1 MNFNKVLTIYK
12 KEMLDL
18 LRDKRTVI
26 TSIILPIILYPIIMI
41 GFSSIMSRQ
50 ELKVKESQA
59 FVYIEDSI
67 TDKTSLE
74 IVSAISE
81 IENFYLHE
89 KSSDPDS
96 LLSSKGIQ
104 AIITINEIVNKD
116 GYPVYNVVVS
126 YDKAEDKSQIT
137 YRKIKDTL
145 NKLEKEFVTKRL
157 KTIQISESILNAV
170 NVEEDNV
177 ASPKKMF
184 GFTLGKLLPYFL
196 IMITVSSGAVVAAD
210 LVAGEKERGT
220 LETLLVSA
228 AHRNEL
234 VLGKY
239 LTIITFSLA
248 TVLLNL
254 FSMYFSMKNVL
265 GQSGLDTSSINI
277 PVSNFALIFIAMLPL
292 ITMFAAILLSISTYS
307 RNMKEANTYLSPLM
321 IVAMMMALIS
331 TFPGIDLNLGLSL
344 IPVVNISLLFK
355 EIMMENFNFL
365 HFFLT
370 IGSTLILDAVG
381 IFLCVKLFNNESVLF
396 RVEEEKSLKF
406 WGKDKKNVFSHG
418 FSLMI
423 FMVVVL
429 SMYYIASSWQIKD
442 FSIGMIKTQLILILL
457 PSLFLV
463 KLSGEK
469 YQDSYQ
475 LKKTN
480 PLNFV
485 LVALIAVPM
494 FILVS
499 ILMFLTNLLFPIPE
513 AYLQLWE
520 KILNTE
526 NLGLMKS
533 LLLIA
538 VLPGIC
544 EEFLFRG
551 YFMRVFRNL
560 GQWKSILV
568 TAVLFGI
575 LHLDMYRLFP
585 VIILGIWM
593 GYLFVKTGSLY
604 IPIFAHILNNSLALL
619 INTFVEKVSFSRF
632 FIDGDNFR
640 VWTYFVSIGLLSLLI
655 VLFNRLNPSVE
666 PMIEEVQN

>member
-50 ELKVKESQA
+50 ELKVEESQA

-457 PSLFLV
+457 CLF
-463 KLSGEK
+463 
-469 YQDSYQ
+469 
-475 LKKTN
+475 
-480 PLNFV
+480 
-485 LVALIAVPM
+485 
-494 FILVS
+494 
-499 ILMFLTNLLFPIPE
+499 
-513 AYLQLWE
+513 W
-520 KILNTE
+520 
-526 NLGLMKS
+526 
-533 LLLIA
+533 
-538 VLPGIC
+538 
-544 EEFLFRG
+544 
-551 YFMRVFRNL
+551 
-560 GQWKSILV
+560 
-568 TAVLFGI
+568 
-575 LHLDMYRLFP
+575 
-585 VIILGIWM
+585 
-593 GYLFVKTGSLY
+593 
-604 IPIFAHILNNSLALL
+604 
-619 INTFVEKVSFSRF
+619 
-632 FIDGDNFR
+632 
-640 VWTYFVSIGLLSLLI
+640 
-655 VLFNRLNPSVE
+655 
-666 PMIEEVQN
+666 